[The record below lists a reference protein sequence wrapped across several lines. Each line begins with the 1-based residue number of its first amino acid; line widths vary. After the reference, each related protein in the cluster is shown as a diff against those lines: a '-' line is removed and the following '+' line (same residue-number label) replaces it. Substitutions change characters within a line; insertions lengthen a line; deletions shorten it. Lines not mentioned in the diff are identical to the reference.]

1 MSPRRESFCNSHH
14 NRGIYYSRRAII
26 LIMLRHWNFLLFILA
41 LCALSACAP
50 APVSSPNAI
59 AGVLDLT
66 GWNFDRDG
74 LATLDG
80 QWEFYWGQLLTPQD
94 FASTNPPQPTG
105 FFTIPQAWQGVKAG
119 NITLPTTGYTTL
131 RLRIRLPNRVEPYAV
146 YLKVEKMAWR
156 AWLNGQEVAAKG
168 VVGTSPET
176 TSAANTIEKV
186 DFQLQPG
193 QEVDLI
199 IQVSNYHYAIGG
211 LRNTMWVGPAGMMD
225 NRIIRSAGFDIFLFG
240 AFVAIALYHINLF
253 ALRPRDIRPLY
264 VTAFTLCIGFWRLM
278 QGEAIFSI
286 FFPQIP
292 GDILIRIELICAYTL
307 PMAIGAFIHSLF
319 PDEWLRGISQGIGI
333 VFGSLVASAVLLPTA
348 WSSQGLT
355 IFRIGLPAVGL
366 VLVWV
371 VLRAILHKRSGAMLI
386 FVAALALAITA
397 VLDTLVV
404 MLNRGWQITAV
415 LFPLGFLGMALVE
428 SYLLSRRSAEAYVTA
443 ETQAKRLAELSSTYY
458 RFVPQAFLNLI
469 GKKDIN
475 DIRLGDQVEREM
487 SIMFV
492 DIRGFTTLAEKMTP
506 AQVFAFLDSVLGG
519 LAPIIRQHGGFIDK
533 YLGDGFI
540 ALFPGS
546 VQDALQAGIDIRRYM
561 ESFNRTR
568 EDQGLRMLNITIA
581 LHAGKLMLGTVG
593 EPERMDGTVLGDAV
607 NTTARLEE
615 FAKRYD
621 TTFMISDTICNGL
634 PNREE
639 YGIRHLG
646 EFVLRGRR
654 ELLDVYEV
662 FDGDP
667 QAIAALKRQSSAYFD
682 QALRLFQNREF
693 EEARTHFA
701 LLREANPDDML
712 ILYYETISHH
722 FAANGVPLHWDGIQ
736 LAPEK

>member
-1 MSPRRESFCNSHH
+1 M
-14 NRGIYYSRRAII
+14 
-26 LIMLRHWNFLLFILA
+26 MLRYWKFLLFILA
-41 LCALSACAP
+41 LCALSACTP

-66 GWNFDRDG
+66 HWNFDQNG

-80 QWEFYWGQLLTPQD
+80 QWDLYWGQLLTPQD
-94 FASTNPPQPTG
+94 FTSANPPQPTG
-105 FFTIPQAWQGVKAG
+105 YFSIPQAWQGVKAG
-119 NITLPTTGYTTL
+119 NITLPPTGYATL
-131 RLRIRLPNRVEPYAV
+131 RLFIRLPQRDEPYAI

-156 AWLNGQEVAAKG
+156 AWLNEREVATKG

-176 TSAANTIEKV
+176 SSVANTIEKV

-193 QEVDLI
+193 QDVDLV

-211 LRNTMWVGPAGMMD
+211 LRNTMWIGPVGMMD

-240 AFVAIALYHINLF
+240 AFVAIALYHISLF
-253 ALRPRDIRPLY
+253 ALHPSDIRPLY

-278 QGEAIFSI
+278 QGEAVFSL
-286 FFPQIP
+286 FFPQVP
-292 GDILIRIELICAYTL
+292 GNILIRIELICAFTL
-307 PMAIGAFIHSLF
+307 PISIGAFIHSLF
-319 PDEWLRGISQGIGI
+319 PDEWPRGTSQGIGI
-333 VFGSLVASAVLLPTA
+333 VFGLLAASAILLPTE

-355 IFRIGLPAVGL
+355 IFRIGLLVVAL
-366 VLVWV
+366 VLNWV
-371 VLRAILHKRSGAMLI
+371 IIRAIAHKRSGALLI
-386 FVAALALAITA
+386 LVAGFLLAATA
-397 VLDTLVV
+397 VLDALVV
-404 MLNRGWQITAV
+404 MLNRGWQVTAI

-428 SYLLSRRSAEAYVTA
+428 SYLLSRRSAKAYVTA

-458 RFVPQAFLNLI
+458 RFVPQAFLDLI

-487 SIMFV
+487 SVMFV
-492 DIRGFTTLAEKMTP
+492 DIRGFTTLAEQMTP

-519 LAPIIRQHGGFIDK
+519 LAPIIREYGGFIDK

-540 ALFPGS
+540 ALFPGA

-561 ESFNRTR
+561 ETFNRAR
-568 EDQGLRMLNITIA
+568 ENQGLRVLNITIA
-581 LHAGKLMLGTVG
+581 LHVGRLMLGTVG
-593 EPERMDGTVLGDAV
+593 EPERMDGTVIGDAV

-621 TTFMISDTICNGL
+621 TTFLISDTVCNGL
-634 PNREE
+634 PNLEQ
-639 YGIRHLG
+639 YGIRHFG
-646 EFVLRGRR
+646 EFAVRGRQ
-654 ELLDVYEV
+654 ELLDIYEV

-667 QAIAALKRQSSAYFD
+667 EEIAALKRKTSAYFD

-693 EEARTHFA
+693 EEAQAHFA
-701 LLREANPDDML
+701 LLRKANSSDML
-712 ILYYETISHH
+712 VLYYETISRH
-722 FAANGVPLHWDGIQ
+722 FAVNGVPQHWDGVQ
-736 LAPEK
+736 LTSEK